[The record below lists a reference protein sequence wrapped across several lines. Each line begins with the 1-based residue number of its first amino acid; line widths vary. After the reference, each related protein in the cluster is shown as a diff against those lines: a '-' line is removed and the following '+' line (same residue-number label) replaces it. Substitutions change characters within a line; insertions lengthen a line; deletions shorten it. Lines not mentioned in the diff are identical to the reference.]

1 MDACNPHNE
10 RQVSGH
16 SGPALALSGI
26 SRQFGA
32 VHALDGVSLDVHA
45 GEIICLVGHSGCG
58 KTSLLRIIAGID
70 APDRGTLTM
79 GGKMLVG
86 PSVFIEPEKRNVGVV
101 FQDYALFP
109 HLTVREN
116 ILFGLRKMPRDE
128 ANARA
133 EELLK
138 LVSLSHMADR
148 YPHMLSGG
156 EQQRVALIRA
166 LAPKPHLLL
175 MDEPFSN
182 LDRGLRARVRRE
194 TVALLRDVGTTAI
207 IVTHEAEEALSTGD
221 RVVLMRSGAIVQ
233 SGPARELHDQPVNR
247 YAADFFCDFN
257 IIPGKAEGGQLVT
270 PFGAFA
276 IAEQLE
282 PNAEAFV
289 YLRPR
294 DFTILPDA
302 ASSDASLHGRIET
315 RTFLGEIEEL
325 VVRVAD
331 AAPPL
336 RVRTDLR
343 LPAVATDIF
352 LRPHWEK
359 ALIFPKDGKYASST
373 LPERLTVC
381 DPPHIT

>member
-1 MDACNPHNE
+1 MSLYPLKLQSGYAILLIDARNPHDE

-16 SGPALALSGI
+16 SGPALTLSGI

-32 VHALDGVSLDVHA
+32 VHALNDVSLDVHA

-70 APDRGTLTM
+70 APDLGILTM
-79 GGKMLVG
+79 GGKTLVG

-109 HLTVREN
+109 HLTVKQN
-116 ILFGLRKMPRDE
+116 IMFGLRRMPRNE
-128 ANARA
+128 ANTRTK
-133 EELLK
+133 ELLK
-138 LVSLSHMADR
+138 LVSLYHMADR

-182 LDRGLRARVRRE
+182 LDRGLRARVRCE
-194 TVALLRDVGTTAI
+194 TVALLRELGTTAV

-221 RVVLMRSGAIVQ
+221 RVVLMRSGEIVQ
-233 SGPARELHDQPVNR
+233 SGSARELHDQPVNR
-247 YAADFFCDFN
+247 YAAEFFCDFN
-257 IIPGKAEGGQLVT
+257 MILGRAESGKLAT
-270 PFGAFA
+270 AFGAFA
-276 IAEQLE
+276 TAEQLK

-294 DFTILPDA
+294 DFTILPQA
-302 ASSDASLHGRIET
+302 GPNSASLHGRIEA
-315 RTFLGEIEEL
+315 RSFLGEIEEL
-325 VVRVAD
+325 VVWVAD
-331 AAPPL
+331 TAPLL
-336 RVRTDLR
+336 RVRTELR
-343 LPAVATDIF
+343 LPATASDIF

-359 ALIFPKDGKYASST
+359 ALIFPK
-373 LPERLTVC
+373 
-381 DPPHIT
+381 

>member
-1 MDACNPHNE
+1 MDAARNPHDE

-16 SGPALALSGI
+16 FSPALTLFGI
-26 SRQFGA
+26 TRQFGA
-32 VHALDGVSLDVHA
+32 VRALNDVSLDVQE

-70 APDRGTLTM
+70 VPDSGALTM
-79 GGKMLVG
+79 GGQTLVG

-109 HLTVREN
+109 HLTVGEN
-116 ILFGLRKMPRDE
+116 ILFGLRRMPRHE
-128 ANARA
+128 ANART
-133 EELLK
+133 EELLE

-166 LAPKPHLLL
+166 LAPKPQLLL

-194 TVALLRDVGTTAI
+194 TVALLRELGTTAI

-221 RVVLMRSGAIVQ
+221 RVILMRSGEVVQ
-233 SGPARELHDQPVNR
+233 NGPARELHDRPVNR

-257 IIPGKAEGGQLVT
+257 AIPGKFERNGLVT
-270 PFGAFA
+270 PFGKIAVTGQLGPDVEAFA
-276 IAEQLE
+276 
-282 PNAEAFV
+282 

-294 DFTILPDA
+294 DFTILTDGKT
-302 ASSDASLHGRIET
+302 DEASLRGHIES
-315 RTFLGEIEEL
+315 RTFLGEVEEL
-325 VVRVAD
+325 VVRVTD
-331 AAPPL
+331 AAPRL
-336 RVRTDLR
+336 RVRTELR
-343 LPAVATDIF
+343 LPASSNDIV
-352 LRPHWEK
+352 LRPHWDK
-359 ALIFPKDGKYASST
+359 ALIFPK
-373 LPERLTVC
+373 
-381 DPPHIT
+381 

>member
-1 MDACNPHNE
+1 MDARNPHDE

-16 SGPALALSGI
+16 SGPALTLSGVG
-26 SRQFGA
+26 RQFGA
-32 VHALDGVSLDVHA
+32 VRALDDVSLDVHA

-70 APDRGTLTM
+70 APDSGTLTM
-79 GGKMLVG
+79 GGKTLVG

-109 HLTVREN
+109 HLTVNEN
-116 ILFGLRKMPRDE
+116 ILFGLRRIPRDE

-133 EELLK
+133 AELLE

-166 LAPKPHLLL
+166 LAPNPHLLL

-182 LDRGLRARVRRE
+182 LDRGLRAWVRRE
-194 TVALLRDVGTTAI
+194 TVALLRELGTTAI

-221 RVVLMRSGAIVQ
+221 SVVLMRSGKVVQ
-233 SGPARELHDQPVNR
+233 SGPARELHDRPTNR

-257 IIPGKAEGGQLVT
+257 MISGKAEGGKLAT
-270 PFGAFA
+270 PFGELAL
-276 IAEQLE
+276 AEQLE

-294 DFTILPDA
+294 DFSIL
-302 ASSDASLHGRIET
+302 SDAESNEAVLHGHIES

-325 VVRVAD
+325 VVRVTD
-331 AAPPL
+331 AAPLL
-336 RVRTDLR
+336 RVRTELR
-343 LPAVATDIF
+343 LPASATDIF
-352 LRPHWEK
+352 LCPHWDK
-359 ALIFPKDGKYASST
+359 ALIFPK
-373 LPERLTVC
+373 
-381 DPPHIT
+381 

>member
-1 MDACNPHNE
+1 MDAARNPHDK
-10 RQVSGH
+10 RPVFGQ
-16 SGPALALSGI
+16 SGPALTLSGI
-26 SRQFGA
+26 TRQFGA
-32 VHALDGVSLDVHA
+32 VRALNDVSLDVHE

-70 APDRGTLTM
+70 VPDSGTLAM
-79 GGKMLVG
+79 GGQTLVG

-116 ILFGLRKMPRDE
+116 ILFGLRRMPRHE
-128 ANARA
+128 ADARTQ
-133 EELLK
+133 ELLE

-166 LAPKPHLLL
+166 LAPKPQLLL

-182 LDRGLRARVRRE
+182 LDRGLRARVRSE
-194 TVALLRDVGTTAI
+194 TVALLRELGTTAI

-221 RVVLMRSGAIVQ
+221 RVVLMRSGEVVQ
-233 SGPARELHDQPVNR
+233 KGPARELHDRPVNR

-257 IIPGKAEGGQLVT
+257 AIPGKVEGNGLVT
-270 PFGAFA
+270 PFGKIA
-276 IAEQLE
+276 ISAQLG
-282 PNAEAFV
+282 PDAEAFA

-294 DFTILPDA
+294 DFTIVTDCETGE
-302 ASSDASLHGRIET
+302 ASLRAHIES

-325 VVRVAD
+325 LVRVTD
-331 AAPPL
+331 AAPRL
-336 RVRTDLR
+336 RVRTELR
-343 LPAVATDIF
+343 LPASSNDIV
-352 LRPHWEK
+352 LRPHWDK
-359 ALIFPKDGKYASST
+359 ALIFPK
-373 LPERLTVC
+373 
-381 DPPHIT
+381 

>member
-1 MDACNPHNE
+1 MDARNPYDE

-26 SRQFGA
+26 RRQFGA
-32 VHALDGVSLDVHA
+32 ALALDDVSLDVQA

-70 APDRGTLTM
+70 APDCGTLAM
-79 GGKMLVG
+79 GGKTFVG

-109 HLTVREN
+109 HLTVKEN
-116 ILFGLRKMPRDE
+116 ILFGLRKMPRGD
-128 ANARA
+128 ARA
-133 EELLK
+133 RAKELLE

-156 EQQRVALIRA
+156 EQQRVALVRA

-194 TVALLRDVGTTAI
+194 TVALLRELGTTAI

-221 RVVLMRSGAIVQ
+221 RVVLMRSGTIVQ
-233 SGPARELHDQPVNR
+233 SGPACELHDRPLNR

-257 IIPGKAEGGQLVT
+257 MIPGRFEGDKLAT
-270 PFGAFA
+270 PFGTLATTKK
-276 IAEQLE
+276 LE
-282 PNAEAFV
+282 PNAEVFV

-294 DFTILPDA
+294 DFTILTQREA
-302 ASSDASLHGRIET
+302 GEASLRGHIES

-325 VVRVAD
+325 VVQVTG
-331 AAPPL
+331 AALRL
-336 RVRTDLR
+336 RVRTELR
-343 LPAVATDIF
+343 LPATAIDIV
-352 LRPHWEK
+352 LCPHWDK
-359 ALIFPKDGKYASST
+359 ALIFPK
-373 LPERLTVC
+373 
-381 DPPHIT
+381 

>member
-1 MDACNPHNE
+1 MDARNPHDE
-10 RQVSGH
+10 RQVPGH
-16 SGPALALSGI
+16 SGPALTLFGI
-26 SRQFGA
+26 RRQFGA
-32 VHALDGVSLDVHA
+32 ISALDDVSLDVHA
-45 GEIICLVGHSGCG
+45 GEVICLVGHSGCG

-70 APDRGTLTM
+70 APDCGTLVM

-109 HLTVREN
+109 HLTVKEN
-116 ILFGLRKMPRDE
+116 ILFGLRTMSRNE
-128 ANARA
+128 ANERA
-133 EELLK
+133 KELLK

-182 LDRGLRARVRRE
+182 LDRGLRARVRHE
-194 TVALLRDVGTTAI
+194 TVALLRELGTTAI

-221 RVVLMRSGAIVQ
+221 RVVLMRSGKIVQ
-233 SGPARELHDQPVNR
+233 SGPACELHDRPLNR

-257 IIPGKAEGGQLVT
+257 VVPGRIEHGELTT
-270 PFGAFA
+270 PFGGIVAV
-276 IAEQLE
+276 ETLE

-294 DFTILPDA
+294 DFTILA
-302 ASSDASLHGRIET
+302 EGEVREASLRGHIES
-315 RTFLGEIEEL
+315 RTFLGEVEEL
-325 VVRVAD
+325 VVQVVGVNLR
-331 AAPPL
+331 L
-336 RVRTDLR
+336 RVRTELR
-343 LPAVATDIF
+343 LPAEATNIT
-352 LRPHWEK
+352 LCPHWDK
-359 ALIFPKDGKYASST
+359 ALIFPK
-373 LPERLTVC
+373 
-381 DPPHIT
+381 

>member
-1 MDACNPHNE
+1 MDARNPHDE

-16 SGPALALSGI
+16 SGPALTLSDI

-32 VHALDGVSLDVHA
+32 VRALNDVSLDVHA

-70 APDRGTLTM
+70 APDSGTLTM
-79 GGKMLVG
+79 GGKTFVG

-109 HLTVREN
+109 HLTVKEN
-116 ILFGLRKMPRDE
+116 IVFGLRSMSRDE
-128 ANARA
+128 ANERTR
-133 EELLK
+133 ELLE
-138 LVSLSHMADR
+138 LVSLFHMADR

-156 EQQRVALIRA
+156 EQQRVALVRA

-182 LDRGLRARVRRE
+182 LDRGLRARVRHE
-194 TVALLRDVGTTAI
+194 TVALLRELGTTAI

-221 RVVLMRSGAIVQ
+221 RVVLMRAGEIVQ
-233 SGPARELHDQPVNR
+233 SGTARELHDRPANR

-257 IIPGKAEGGQLVT
+257 VIPGRVEGNKLVT
-270 PFGAFA
+270 PFGGLA

-282 PNAEAFV
+282 PNTEAFV

-294 DFTILPDA
+294 DFTILTDGETSE
-302 ASSDASLHGRIET
+302 ASFHGHIES

-325 VVRVAD
+325 VVQVTNAVPR
-331 AAPPL
+331 L
-336 RVRTDLR
+336 RVRTELR
-343 LPAVATDIF
+343 LPALANEIVLCPQWD
-352 LRPHWEK
+352 K
-359 ALIFPKDGKYASST
+359 ALVFPK
-373 LPERLTVC
+373 
-381 DPPHIT
+381 